1 MRQMSKIKITIFT
14 IIIFFLI
21 EFTSQSIV
29 LLFGERKYS
38 LIFKPLSNQISKM
51 TTNYEIS
58 WDYKNNKM
66 KPGKYLTSEGISYN
80 INSKGFRGKEFKTI
94 KEKKRIIA
102 FGGSTTIG
110 LESPDNLTYPAQ
122 LEKILNEKKLDYEV
136 LNMGFSSK
144 SLNYI
149 KNLFFNEA
157 YLYDPDII
165 LIYNNRNS
173 IMYDG
178 GYIDPPKLNLGFL
191 KLNYYLQENIMTYRI
206 MFKFYKRILNLS
218 LDSNYLKSP
227 FGNKGISEDYLRT
240 GYTNSLIEV
249 IEFAKQKQIEVILTK
264 QAYLFDNQI
273 MQELDK
279 FTVDELIKFYKQD
292 YFLKKFN
299 LSETVNFWSVLGTI
313 LNKKIDELKIYKNVI
328 IVDPRKILTS
338 SEQNFTDYL
347 HLTPK
352 GNGILAYEISKKIN

>member
-1 MRQMSKIKITIFT
+1 MSKIKITFFI
-14 IIIFFLI
+14 IIIFFLV
-21 EFTSQSIV
+21 EFTSQSII
-29 LLFGERKYS
+29 LLFGEGKYS
-38 LIFKPLSNQISKM
+38 LIFKPFSNQISKI

-66 KPGKYLTSEGISYN
+66 KPGNYLTDKGISYN

-110 LESPDNLTYPAQ
+110 IESPDNLTYPAQ

-136 LNMGFSSK
+136 LNMGFGSK

-157 YLYDPDII
+157 HIYDPDII

-178 GYIDPPKLNLGFL
+178 SYIDPPKLSTRFL
-191 KLNYYLQENIMTYRI
+191 KLNYYLQENIMTYRLMLKI
-206 MFKFYKRILNLS
+206 YKRILNLS
-218 LDSNYLKSP
+218 LNSNYLKSP
-227 FGNKGISEDYLRT
+227 FGNKGVSEDYLRT
-240 GYTNSLIEV
+240 GYTNSLIEI
-249 IEFAKQKQIEVILTK
+249 IEFAEQKKIEVILIK

-299 LSETVNFWSVLGTI
+299 LNETVNFWSILGTL
-313 LNKKIDELKIYKNVI
+313 LNKKIDELKIYNNVI
-328 IVDPRKILTS
+328 IVDPRKVLTS

-352 GNGILAYEISKKIN
+352 GNSVLAYEISKRIN

>member
-1 MRQMSKIKITIFT
+1 MFQMSKIKLTFFI

-38 LIFKPLSNQISKM
+38 LIFKPFSNQISKI

-66 KPGKYLTSEGISYN
+66 KPGNYLTDKGIPYN

-110 LESPDNLTYPAQ
+110 LGSPDNLTYPAQ
-122 LEKILNEKKLDYEV
+122 LEKILNEKNLDYEV
-136 LNMGFSSK
+136 LNMGFGSK

-157 YLYDPDII
+157 YVYDPDII

-227 FGNKGISEDYLRT
+227 FGNKGVSEDYLRI
-240 GYTNSLIEV
+240 GYTNSLIEI
-249 IEFAKQKQIEVILTK
+249 IEFAEQKKIDVILIK

-273 MQELDK
+273 MQELDQ

-299 LSETVNFWSVLGTI
+299 LNETVNFWSILGTI
-313 LNKKIDELKIYKNVI
+313 LNKKIDELSIYNNVI
-328 IVDPRKILTS
+328 IVDPRKDLTS
-338 SEQNFTDYL
+338 SEQNFID
-347 HLTPK
+347 
-352 GNGILAYEISKKIN
+352 

>member
-1 MRQMSKIKITIFT
+1 MSKIKLTFFI

-21 EFTSQSIV
+21 ELTSQSII
-29 LLFGERKYS
+29 LFFGEVKYS
-38 LIFKPLSNQISKM
+38 LILKPFSNQISKI

-66 KPGKYLTSEGISYN
+66 KPGNYLTDKGIPYN

-122 LEKILNEKKLDYEV
+122 LENILNKKKLDYEV
-136 LNMGFSSK
+136 LNMGFGSK

-157 YLYDPDII
+157 YVYDPDII

-178 GYIDPPKLNLGFL
+178 SYIDPPKLSIQFL
-191 KLNYYLQENIMTYRI
+191 NLNYYLQENIMTYRI
-206 MFKFYKRILNLS
+206 MSKLYKRILNFTLS
-218 LDSNYLKSP
+218 SNYLKSP
-227 FGNKGISEDYLRT
+227 FGNKGVSEDYLRT
-240 GYTNSLIEV
+240 GYTNSLIEI
-249 IEFAKQKQIEVILTK
+249 IEFAEQKKIEVILIK

-273 MQELDK
+273 MQELEQ
-279 FTVDELIKFYKQD
+279 FTVDELIEFYKQD

-299 LSETVNFWSVLGTI
+299 LNETVNFWSVLGTI
-313 LNKKIDELKIYKNVI
+313 LNKKIDELNIYNNVI
-328 IVDPRKILTS
+328 IVDPRKDLTS

-347 HLTPK
+347 HLTSK
-352 GNGILAYEISKKIN
+352 GNSVLAYEISKKIN

>member
-1 MRQMSKIKITIFT
+1 MKKIKN
-14 IIIFFLI
+14 IILLI
-21 EFTSQSIV
+21 S
-29 LLFGERKYS
+29 S
-38 LIFKPLSNQISKM
+38 LIILELISQLVISYYGQKSYSFLFKPFSNYFEKYTQ
-51 TTNYEIS
+51 NYEIE
-58 WDYKNNKM
+58 WDYSKNKM
-66 KPGKYLTSEGISYN
+66 KPGTYLTDKKIKYT
-80 INSKGFRGKEFKTI
+80 INSKGFRGKEFNI
-94 KEKKRIIA
+94 KKDGVRIIA

-110 LESPDNLTYPAQ
+110 LESSDEETYPSQ
-122 LEKILNEKKLDYEV
+122 LEILLNGKNKVNYEV

-178 GYIDPPKLNLGFL
+178 GYIDPPKLNLRFL

-249 IEFAKQKQIEVILTK
+249 IEFAKQKQIEVILIK

-273 MQELDK
+273 MQELDT

-292 YFLKKFN
+292 YFLKKLN

-313 LNKKIDELKIYKNVI
+313 LNKKINEIKIYKNVI
-328 IVDPRKILTS
+328 IVDPRKALTS

-352 GNGILAYEISKKIN
+352 GNSILAYEISKKIN

>member
-1 MRQMSKIKITIFT
+1 MSKIKFT
-14 IIIFFLI
+14 FFIIIIFFLI
-21 EFTSQSIV
+21 EFTSQSII
-29 LLFGERKYS
+29 LFGERKYS

-66 KPGKYLTSEGISYN
+66 KPGKYLTDEGISYN

-110 LESPDNLTYPAQ
+110 IESPDNLTYPAQ

-157 YLYDPDII
+157 YIYDPDII

-178 GYIDPPKLNLGFL
+178 GYIDPPILSTIFKVKL
-191 KLNYYLQENIMTYRI
+191 
-206 MFKFYKRILNLS
+206 LS
-218 LDSNYLKSP
+218 SGKHYDL
-227 FGNKGISEDYLRT
+227 
-240 GYTNSLIEV
+240 
-249 IEFAKQKQIEVILTK
+249 
-264 QAYLFDNQI
+264 
-273 MQELDK
+273 
-279 FTVDELIKFYKQD
+279 
-292 YFLKKFN
+292 
-299 LSETVNFWSVLGTI
+299 
-313 LNKKIDELKIYKNVI
+313 
-328 IVDPRKILTS
+328 
-338 SEQNFTDYL
+338 
-347 HLTPK
+347 
-352 GNGILAYEISKKIN
+352 

>member
-1 MRQMSKIKITIFT
+1 MSKIRITFFI

-21 EFTSQSIV
+21 EFTSQSII
-29 LLFGERKYS
+29 LLFGEKKYS
-38 LIFKPLSNQISKM
+38 LIFKPLSNQISKI
-51 TTNYEIS
+51 TTNYQIS

-66 KPGKYLTSEGISYN
+66 KPGKYLNDMGVPYN
-80 INSKGFRGKEFKTI
+80 INSKGFRGKEFETI
-94 KEKKRIIA
+94 KKKKRIIA

-122 LEKILNEKKLDYEV
+122 LEKFLNEKNLDYEV
-136 LNMGFSSK
+136 LNMGFGSK

-149 KNLFFNEA
+149 KNLYFNEA

-178 GYIDPPKLNLGFL
+178 SYIDPPKFSLWFVN
-191 KLNYYLQENIMTYRI
+191 LNYYLQENIMTYRI
-206 MFKFYKRILNLS
+206 MFKFYKRILNFS
-218 LDSNYLKSP
+218 LKSNYLKSP
-227 FGNKGISEDYLRT
+227 YHNKGISEDYLRT
-240 GYTNSLIEV
+240 GYTNSLIEIV
-249 IEFAKQKQIEVILTK
+249 EFAEQKKIEVILIK

-273 MQELDK
+273 MQKLDK

-299 LSETVNFWSVLGTI
+299 LNEMVNFWSILGTI
-313 LNKKIDELKIYKNVI
+313 LNKKIDELKTYKNVI
-328 IVDPRKILTS
+328 IVDPRKVLTS

-352 GNGILAYEISKKIN
+352 GNSALAYEISKKIN

>member
-1 MRQMSKIKITIFT
+1 MSKIKLTFF
-14 IIIFFLI
+14 IIIILFLI
-21 EFTSQSIV
+21 ELTSQSII
-29 LLFGERKYS
+29 LLFGEGKYS
-38 LIFKPLSNQISKM
+38 LIFKPFSNQISKI

-66 KPGKYLTSEGISYN
+66 KPGNYLTDKGVPYN
-80 INSKGFRGKEFKTI
+80 INSKGFRGKEFKTT

-122 LEKILNEKKLDYEV
+122 LEKILNEKNLGYEV
-136 LNMGFSSK
+136 LNMGFGAK

-157 YLYDPDII
+157 HVYDPDII

-178 GYIDPPKLNLGFL
+178 GYIDPPKLSIRFL
-191 KLNYYLQENIMTYRI
+191 NLNYYLQENIMTYRI
-206 MFKFYKRILNLS
+206 MLKLYKRILNYS
-218 LDSNYLKSP
+218 LNSNYLKSP
-227 FGNKGISEDYLRT
+227 FVSKGVSEDYLRT
-240 GYTNSLIEV
+240 GYTNSLIEI
-249 IEFAKQKQIEVILTK
+249 IEFAEQKKIEVILIK

-273 MQELDK
+273 MQELEQ
-279 FTVDELIKFYKQD
+279 FTVDELIEFYKQD

-299 LSETVNFWSVLGTI
+299 LNETVNFWSVLGTI
-313 LNKKIDELKIYKNVI
+313 LNKKIDELNIYNNVI
-328 IVDPRKILTS
+328 IVDPRKDLTS

-347 HLTPK
+347 HLTSK
-352 GNGILAYEISKKIN
+352 GNSVLAYEISKKIN

>member
-1 MRQMSKIKITIFT
+1 MSKVKITFFI
-14 IIIFFLI
+14 IIIFLLV
-21 EFTSQSIV
+21 EFTSQSII

-38 LIFKPLSNQISKM
+38 FIFKPLSNQISKI
-51 TTNYEIS
+51 TTNYKIS

-66 KPGKYLTSEGISYN
+66 KPGNYLTEKGISYN
-80 INSKGFRGKEFKTI
+80 MNSKGFRGKEFKTM

-110 LESPDNLTYPAQ
+110 FESPDNLTYPAQ

-149 KNLFFNEA
+149 KSLFFNEA
-157 YLYDPDII
+157 YIYDPDII

-178 GYIDPPKLNLGFL
+178 GYIDPPKLSTRFL
-191 KLNYYLQENIMTYRI
+191 KLNYYFQENIMTYRI
-206 MFKFYKRILNLS
+206 MLKFYKRILNYS
-218 LDSNYLKSP
+218 LNSNYLKSP
-227 FGNKGISEDYLRT
+227 FGSKGINEDYLRK
-240 GYTNSLIEV
+240 GYTNSLIEIV
-249 IEFAKQKQIEVILTK
+249 EFAEQKKVEVILIK
-264 QAYLFDNQI
+264 QAYLFNNQI

-279 FTVDELIKFYKQD
+279 FTVNELIKFYKQD

-299 LSETVNFWSVLGTI
+299 LDETVNFWSILGTI
-313 LNKKIDELKIYKNVI
+313 LNKKMDELNIYNNVT
-328 IVDPRKILTS
+328 IVDPRKDLTS
-338 SEQNFTDYL
+338 SEQNFVDYL

-352 GNGILAYEISKKIN
+352 GNSVLAYEISKKIN

>member
-1 MRQMSKIKITIFT
+1 
-14 IIIFFLI
+14 
-21 EFTSQSIV
+21 
-29 LLFGERKYS
+29 
-38 LIFKPLSNQISKM
+38 
-51 TTNYEIS
+51 
-58 WDYKNNKM
+58 M
-66 KPGKYLTSEGISYN
+66 KPGKYLTDKGISYN

-110 LESPDNLTYPAQ
+110 IESPDNLTYPAQ

-136 LNMGFSSK
+136 LNMGFGSK
-144 SLNYI
+144 SLNFI

-157 YLYDPDII
+157 HIYDPDII

-178 GYIDPPKLNLGFL
+178 GYIDPPKLSTQFL
-191 KLNYYLQENIMTYRI
+191 RLNYYLQENIMTYRLMLKI
-206 MFKFYKRILNLS
+206 YKRILNLS
-218 LDSNYLKSP
+218 LNSNYLKSP
-227 FGNKGISEDYLRT
+227 FGNKGVSEDYLRT
-240 GYTNSLIEV
+240 GYTNSLIEI
-249 IEFAKQKQIEVILTK
+249 IEFAEQKKIEVILIK

-299 LSETVNFWSVLGTI
+299 LNETVNFWSILGTI
-313 LNKKIDELKIYKNVI
+313 LNKKIDELKIYNNVI
-328 IVDPRKILTS
+328 IVDPRKVLTS
-338 SEQNFTDYL
+338 SEQNFTDYI

-352 GNGILAYEISKKIN
+352 GNSVLAYEISKRIN

>member
-1 MRQMSKIKITIFT
+1 M
-14 IIIFFLI
+14 LV
-21 EFTSQSIV
+21 EFTSQSII

-38 LIFKPLSNQISKM
+38 LIFKPLSNQISKI

-66 KPGKYLTSEGISYN
+66 KPGNYLTEKGISYN

-110 LESPDNLTYPAQ
+110 VESPDNLTYPAQ

-136 LNMGFSSK
+136 LNMGFGSK

-157 YLYDPDII
+157 YIYDPDII
-165 LIYNNRNS
+165 LIYSNRNS

-178 GYIDPPKLNLGFL
+178 GYIDPPKLSTRFL
-191 KLNYYLQENIMTYRI
+191 KINYYFQENIMTYRI
-206 MFKFYKRILNLS
+206 MLKFYKRILNYS
-218 LDSNYLKSP
+218 LNSNYLKSP
-227 FGNKGISEDYLRT
+227 FGSKGVSEDYLRK
-240 GYTNSLIEV
+240 GYTNSLIEIV
-249 IEFAKQKQIEVILTK
+249 EFAEQKKFEVILIK
-264 QAYLFDNQI
+264 QAYFFDNQI
-273 MQELDK
+273 MKELDK

-299 LSETVNFWSVLGTI
+299 LDKTENFWSILGTI
-313 LNKKIDELKIYKNVI
+313 LNKKMDELNIYNNVT
-328 IVDPRKILTS
+328 IVDPRKDLTS
-338 SEQNFTDYL
+338 SEQNFIDYL

-352 GNGILAYEISKKIN
+352 GNSVLAYEISKKIN

>member
-1 MRQMSKIKITIFT
+1 MSKIKITFFI

-21 EFTSQSIV
+21 EFASQSII
-29 LLFGERKYS
+29 LLFGEKKYS
-38 LIFKPLSNQISKM
+38 LIFKPFSNQISKI

-66 KPGKYLTSEGISYN
+66 KPGNYLTDKGVSYK
-80 INSKGFRGKEFKTI
+80 INSKGFRGEEFKTI

-122 LEKILNEKKLDYEV
+122 LEKILNKKNLDYEV
-136 LNMGFSSK
+136 LNMGFGSK
-144 SLNYI
+144 SINYI

-157 YLYDPDII
+157 YKYDPDII

-173 IMYDG
+173 ILYDG
-178 GYIDPPKLNLGFL
+178 GYIDPPKLSTQFL
-191 KLNYYLQENIMTYRI
+191 RWNYYLQENIMTYRI
-206 MFKFYKRILNLS
+206 MLKIYKRVLNYS
-218 LDSNYLKSP
+218 LNSNYLKSP
-227 FGNKGISEDYLRT
+227 FGSKGISEDYLRT
-240 GYTNSLIEV
+240 GYTNSLIEI
-249 IEFAKQKQIEVILTK
+249 IEFAEQKKIEVILIK
-264 QAYLFDNQI
+264 QAYLFDIKI

-279 FTVDELIKFYKQD
+279 FTVDELIEFYKQD

-299 LSETVNFWSVLGTI
+299 LNETVNFWSILGTI
-313 LNKKIDELKIYKNVI
+313 LNKKIEELKIYKNVV
-328 IVDPRKILTS
+328 IVDPRKNLTS
-338 SEQNFTDYL
+338 SQQNFTDYL

-352 GNGILAYEISKKIN
+352 GNSVLAYEISKKID

>member
-1 MRQMSKIKITIFT
+1 M
-14 IIIFFLI
+14 
-21 EFTSQSIV
+21 
-29 LLFGERKYS
+29 FGERKYS
-38 LIFKPLSNQISKM
+38 LIFKPLSNQISKI

-66 KPGKYLTSEGISYN
+66 KPGKYLNEEGVSYN

-94 KEKKRIIA
+94 KKKKRIIS

-122 LEKILNEKKLDYEV
+122 LEKILSEKNLDYEV

-178 GYIDPPKLNLGFL
+178 GYIDPPKLNLRFL
-191 KLNYYLQENIMTYRI
+191 KLNYYLQENQLNVLN
-206 MFKFYKRILNLS
+206 ILCKTL
-218 LDSNYLKSP
+218 
-227 FGNKGISEDYLRT
+227 
-240 GYTNSLIEV
+240 
-249 IEFAKQKQIEVILTK
+249 
-264 QAYLFDNQI
+264 NQN
-273 MQELDK
+273 Q
-279 FTVDELIKFYKQD
+279 
-292 YFLKKFN
+292 
-299 LSETVNFWSVLGTI
+299 
-313 LNKKIDELKIYKNVI
+313 
-328 IVDPRKILTS
+328 
-338 SEQNFTDYL
+338 
-347 HLTPK
+347 
-352 GNGILAYEISKKIN
+352 

>member
-1 MRQMSKIKITIFT
+1 MSKIKLTFF
-14 IIIFFLI
+14 IIIILFLI
-21 EFTSQSIV
+21 EFTSQSII
-29 LLFGERKYS
+29 LLFGEKKYS
-38 LIFKPLSNQISKM
+38 LIFKPLSNQTSKI

-66 KPGKYLTSEGISYN
+66 KPGNYLTDKEIPYN

-122 LEKILNEKKLDYEV
+122 LEKILNEKNLDYEI
-136 LNMGFSSK
+136 LNMGFVSK

-157 YLYDPDII
+157 YVYDPDII

-178 GYIDPPKLNLGFL
+178 AYIDPPKLSIRFL
-191 KLNYYLQENIMTYRI
+191 NLNYYLQENIMTYRI
-206 MFKFYKRILNLS
+206 MLKLYKRILNFS
-218 LDSNYLKSP
+218 LNSNYLKSP
-227 FGNKGISEDYLRT
+227 FSNKGVSEDYLRT
-240 GYTNSLIEV
+240 GYTDSLIEI
-249 IEFAKQKQIEVILTK
+249 IEFAEQKKIEVILIK

-273 MQELDK
+273 MQELDQ

-299 LSETVNFWSVLGTI
+299 LNETVNFWSILGTI
-313 LNKKIDELKIYKNVI
+313 LNKKIDELNIYNNVI
-328 IVDPRKILTS
+328 IVDPRKVLTS

-352 GNGILAYEISKKIN
+352 GNSVLAYEISKKIN

>member
-1 MRQMSKIKITIFT
+1 MSKIKLTFFI

-21 EFTSQSIV
+21 EFTSQSII
-29 LLFGERKYS
+29 LLFGEKKYS
-38 LIFKPLSNQISKM
+38 LIFKPLSNQISKI

-66 KPGKYLTSEGISYN
+66 KPGNYLTDKEIPYN

-122 LEKILNEKKLDYEV
+122 LEKILNEKNLDYEI
-136 LNMGFSSK
+136 LNMGFVSK

-157 YLYDPDII
+157 YVYDPDII

-178 GYIDPPKLNLGFL
+178 AYIDPPKLSIRFL
-191 KLNYYLQENIMTYRI
+191 NLNYYLQENIMTYRI
-206 MFKFYKRILNLS
+206 MLKLYKRILNFS
-218 LDSNYLKSP
+218 LNSNYLKSP
-227 FGNKGISEDYLRT
+227 FGNKGVSEDYLRT
-240 GYTNSLIEV
+240 GYTDSLIEI
-249 IEFAKQKQIEVILTK
+249 IEFAEQKKIEVILIK

-273 MQELDK
+273 MQELDQ

-299 LSETVNFWSVLGTI
+299 LNETVNFWSILGTI
-313 LNKKIDELKIYKNVI
+313 LNKKIDELNIYNNVI
-328 IVDPRKILTS
+328 IVDPRKVLTS

-352 GNGILAYEISKKIN
+352 GNSVLAYEISKKIN

>member
-1 MRQMSKIKITIFT
+1 MTKAKITFF
-14 IIIFFLI
+14 IIIILFLI
-21 EFTSQSIV
+21 EFTSQSII

-38 LIFKPLSNQISKM
+38 LIFKPFSNQISKI

-58 WDYKNNKM
+58 WDYENNKM
-66 KPGKYLTSEGISYN
+66 KPGSYLTDKGISYN
-80 INSKGFRGKEFKTI
+80 INSKGFRGKEFKNI

-110 LESPDNLTYPAQ
+110 IESPDNFTYPAQ
-122 LEKILNEKKLDYEV
+122 LEKILSEKKLDYEV

-157 YLYDPDII
+157 YKYDPDII
-165 LIYNNRNS
+165 LIYSNRNS
-173 IMYDG
+173 ILYDG
-178 GYIDPPKLNLGFL
+178 SYIDPPKLNTRLL
-191 KLNYYLQENIMTYRI
+191 KLNYYLQENIMTYRL
-206 MFKFYKRILNLS
+206 MFKIYKRILNMS
-218 LDSNYLKSP
+218 LNSNYLKSP
-227 FGNKGISEDYLRT
+227 FGNRGISENYLRT
-240 GYTNSLIEV
+240 GYTNSLVEI
-249 IEFAKQKQIEVILTK
+249 IEFAEQKKIKVILIK

-292 YFLKKFN
+292 YFLKKFFLN
-299 LSETVNFWSVLGTI
+299 DAVNFWSILGTV

-328 IVDPRKILTS
+328 IVDPRKVLTS

-352 GNGILAYEISKKIN
+352 GNKVLAFEISKEIN